1 MLDVQKGQVNMKLNK
16 IKLVI
21 LAAAMAVNTLGVTA
35 IAAEPVEETT
45 EQQIMPDIYESFGME
60 FGHFEDNRE
69 LDKYDYDPSDDILMT
84 YVAEPFPLAE
94 YPANTSYFNK
104 NGTVPCTCH
113 GGALGN
119 YCDPGI
125 SCDCK
130 VFEGSIQC
138 VGFGRYVYK
147 AYHSASLDDSGST
160 ATDYGDNGLSLT
172 KNNVRRYIMPLGV
185 GTYIRVKYYDGRGH
199 SMIVAK
205 TDTSYVYLYHAN
217 WGSSCGVKYTR
228 MPYDEFVTLFPK
240 LNLVVE

>member
-104 NGTVPCTCH
+104 DGTVPCTCH
-113 GGALGN
+113 IGQDN
-119 YCDPGI
+119 DCNPSI
-125 SCDCK
+125 SCDCNVISRAQSCCRINTGELSMK
-130 VFEGSIQC
+130 YSPK
-138 VGFGRYVYK
+138 R
-147 AYHSASLDDSGST
+147 
-160 ATDYGDNGLSLT
+160 SLT
-172 KNNVRRYIMPLGV
+172 LLCCLTALLMCGCKGGTVSEANSNSLPAVTTGATAETVSETQTVPANTTAEAESDSPLLRIRRKYRRAILRIWVRQLNRR
-185 GTYIRVKYYDGRGH
+185 TA
-199 SMIVAK
+199 SA
-205 TDTSYVYLYHAN
+205 
-217 WGSSCGVKYTR
+217 TR
-228 MPYDEFVTLFPK
+228 SF
-240 LNLVVE
+240 